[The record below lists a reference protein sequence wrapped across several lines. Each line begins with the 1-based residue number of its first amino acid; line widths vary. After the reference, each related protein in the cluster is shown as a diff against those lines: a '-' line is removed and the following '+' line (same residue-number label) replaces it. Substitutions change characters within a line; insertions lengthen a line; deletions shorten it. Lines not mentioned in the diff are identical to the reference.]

1 MRYLIAI
8 VFIFSFYSCE
18 KDITID
24 LPKNDSKLVIE
35 GRIESGSAPFVILS
49 NSVSFFDE
57 INFETLEKS
66 IVTDAKVFV
75 NDGTKKIELSVIC
88 SNDSALLPLLPII
101 SQETGIPLSLLQ
113 NIKYCVFTDPTFSMI
128 GDKGKNYELTVEHK
142 GKVYTSTT
150 QIPVPVP
157 LDTVKFKEDKERPGY
172 GFLNVVMSEPAG
184 LGNCY
189 RWFSKRLTK
198 DTRFLSYLGSSF
210 EDKFIDGKT
219 FNYDVFR
226 PQEVNSTK
234 PEDLGDARFR
244 YLPNDTVVVKFCSID
259 KNVFEFFRSFET
271 EAGNNGNPFAAPNT
285 IKTNIKGGAIGVWAG
300 YGAWERT
307 YYLGE

>member
-1 MRYLIAI
+1 
-8 VFIFSFYSCE
+8 
-18 KDITID
+18 
-24 LPKNDSKLVIE
+24 
-35 GRIESGSAPFVILS
+35 
-49 NSVSFFDE
+49 
-57 INFETLEKS
+57 
-66 IVTDAKVFV
+66 
-75 NDGTKKIELSVIC
+75 
-88 SNDSALLPLLPII
+88 
-101 SQETGIPLSLLQ
+101 
-113 NIKYCVFTDPTFSMI
+113 
-128 GDKGKNYELTVEHK
+128 
-142 GKVYTSTT
+142 
-150 QIPVPVP
+150 
-157 LDTVKFKEDKERPGY
+157 GY

-307 YYLGE
+307 YYLGQ